1 MYFLN
6 RLKFLI
12 TATNHH
18 GVHSPFVYSF
28 VTKSLYSKSKYSSKK
43 STNTLLKMLDY
54 FNISKIN
61 FIANNSELKKLIL
74 ENFPKI
80 QFDNCSTDL
89 IYFEELN
96 QDTITTIQN
105 KITFQNNSIVF
116 VNSIFTNYNSW
127 KSLLQLGKVK
137 VSIDLFYCGILF
149 FRKEQV
155 EEHFKIRI

>member
-1 MYFLN
+1 
-6 RLKFLI
+6 
-12 TATNHH
+12 
-18 GVHSPFVYSF
+18 
-28 VTKSLYSKSKYSSKK
+28 
-43 STNTLLKMLDY
+43 MLDY

-61 FIANNSELKKLIL
+61 FIANNLELKELIL

-155 EEHFKIRI
+155 KEHFKIRI